1 VTYPLGVLTLI
12 AITVVWGTTFVIV
25 KGSLETIPV
34 SLLLALRFSLA
45 AAAFAFVR
53 FDRRASM
60 PALWLGLLA
69 FAGFATQTMGLSIT
83 SASRSAFITGLSV
96 VLTPLVAA
104 SGSASASR
112 RASTSRASSPSPAW
126 RCSRCVVATARG
138 STRRPLDAGHR
149 PRLRAVHR
157 VPRSGRRARQRSGPG
172 RHAAPADGD
181 LGLAVGGPELGA
193 LAHVPLQTY
202 LAIAYLALV
211 ATALVAVLQV
221 AAQRVVP
228 ASVAAIV
235 FVLEPVF
242 AATFAWWLAGETLGP
257 RAGRVGC
264 WWCWRCSSRSCAFEL
279 AAGEHVTGPDADPA
293 AANVL

>member
-1 VTYPLGVLTLI
+1 MTYPLGVLTLV
-12 AITVVWGTTFVIV
+12 AITVVWGTTFVVV

-34 SLLLALRFSLA
+34 PLLLALRFSLA

-53 FDRRASM
+53 FDRRAVV

-69 FAGFATQTMGLSIT
+69 FAGFATQTLGLSIT

-104 SGSASASR
+104 L
-112 RASTSRASSPSPAW
+112 W
-126 RCSRCVVATARG
+126 F
-138 STRRPLDAGHR
+138 
-149 PRLRAVHR
+149 
-157 VPRSGRRARQRSGPG
+157 RQRI
-172 RHAAPADGD
+172 APRVYLAGLVALAGLGLLTLRGGDGD
-181 LGLAVGGPELGA
+181 GVNAGDLWTLGTALAYALYIVYLGHVAGRANVSALAGMQHLPMALLAWLWALPELGA
-193 LAHVPLQTY
+193 LVHVPLQTY

-228 ASVAAIV
+228 ASIAAIV

-242 AATFAWWLAGETLGP
+242 AALFAWWLVGETLGP
-257 RAGRVGC
+257 LGWVGGLLVVLAMLVAELRLRTPRRRATMM
-264 WWCWRCSSRSCAFEL
+264 E
-279 AAGEHVTGPDADPA
+279 E
-293 AANVL
+293 

>member
-53 FDRRASM
+53 FDRRAVM

-104 SGSASASR
+104 SWFRQRVAPRIYLAGVVAVAGLALLTLRGGDGQGLNSGDLWTVGTALSYAVYIVYLGQVAG
-112 RASTSRASSPSPAW
+112 RASVPA
-126 RCSRCVVATARG
+126 
-138 STRRPLDAGHR
+138 LAGMQHL
-149 PRLRAVHR
+149 PMAILAWLW
-157 VPRSGRRARQRSGPG
+157 
-172 RHAAPADGD
+172 AA
-181 LGLAVGGPELGA
+181 PELGA

-257 RAGRVGC
+257 AGWAGGLLVVLAMLIAELRIRARGGRT
-264 WWCWRCSSRSCAFEL
+264 RDRA
-279 AAGEHVTGPDADPA
+279 
-293 AANVL
+293 